1 MQRSTTEAP
10 AVRTQVRAD
19 GLATNHSQAV
29 SAGRGLTINH
39 SQAVATGR
47 GLSWNHSQAVTRLV

>member
-10 AVRTQVRAD
+10 VVRTQVRAD

-29 SAGRGLTINH
+29 TAVRGLTQNH
-39 SQAVATGR
+39 SQAVATVR
-47 GLSWNHSQAVTRLV
+47 GLTWNHSQAVARLV